1 MKVISITGAGKH
13 VPIRKM
19 NVVSQLAL
27 TIQ

>member
-1 MKVISITGAGKH
+1 MKVISIIGARKH

-27 TIQ
+27 TIK